1 MFVDTHS
8 NHKQLID
15 NSLLIS
21 YQINNIYKHIYSKK
35 NKKQNKQNK
44 LWPKNVK
51 RAKLKSNLKL
61 FQELMTFSEWFSL
74 KLLKLETINAFWQD
88 LWVVSQKLS
97 VNWVCGGFGIRKMCL
112 CCDAYISGFDRF
124 KSL

>member
-35 NKKQNKQNK
+35 NKKQTNKTNY
-44 LWPKNVK
+44 
-51 RAKLKSNLKL
+51 
-61 FQELMTFSEWFSL
+61 
-74 KLLKLETINAFWQD
+74 D
-88 LWVVSQKLS
+88 
-97 VNWVCGGFGIRKMCL
+97 
-112 CCDAYISGFDRF
+112 
-124 KSL
+124 